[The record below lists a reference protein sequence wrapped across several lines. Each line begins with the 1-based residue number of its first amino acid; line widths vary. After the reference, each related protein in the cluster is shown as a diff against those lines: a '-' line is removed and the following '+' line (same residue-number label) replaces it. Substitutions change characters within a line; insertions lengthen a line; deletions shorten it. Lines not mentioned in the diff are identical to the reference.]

1 MTGPSV
7 THAVVGQSQP
17 PLGTISNLPIE
28 VFHKIVPLA
37 AKQDQPY
44 GYYDRLRALRLVT
57 TSWMALID
65 DCPQFWSLV
74 QSPDSEP
81 VWRMALQKSKAAGID
96 VYSYSFHVPRYPQAV
111 LVRAVVEHM
120 PRVRTLVVQDPDFEY
135 LIANAPAAPRLQ
147 SLHIRRGWNYSGPI
161 VPSLHPAEWA
171 PNLRDLDLERPRAV
185 WRELRCRDLEHLR
198 IHADPRVLSIEAI
211 LIVLQAS
218 PGLRTLHLRGIRL
231 SRHPSDQITLP
242 SIKLEALE
250 SLELCEGGPPVDTL
264 NSIIASPTRFE
275 LYPDYDDGNQQAE
288 ALRGIGK
295 FASRIAD
302 GRDGTVL
309 KFSDDPYPFIFGL
322 GGLEVIA

>member
-1 MTGPSV
+1 MTGPSA

-37 AKQDQPY
+37 AQQDQPY

-65 DCPQFWSLV
+65 DCPQFWSIV

-81 VWRMALQKSKAAGID
+81 
-96 VYSYSFHVPRYPQAV
+96 AV

-161 VPSLHPAEWA
+161 VPSLHPADWA
-171 PNLRDLDLERPRAV
+171 PNLRDLDLERPRVV
-185 WRELRCRDLEHLR
+185 WRELRCRNLEHLR
-198 IHADPRVLSIEAI
+198 IHADRRALSIEAI

-275 LYPDYDDGNQQAE
+275 LYLDYDDGNQQAE

-295 FASRIAD
+295 FAASRIAN
-302 GRDGTVL
+302 GRYGTVL
-309 KFSDDPYPFIFGL
+309 KFSDDPYPFIFEL
-322 GGLEVIA
+322 GGLTVIA